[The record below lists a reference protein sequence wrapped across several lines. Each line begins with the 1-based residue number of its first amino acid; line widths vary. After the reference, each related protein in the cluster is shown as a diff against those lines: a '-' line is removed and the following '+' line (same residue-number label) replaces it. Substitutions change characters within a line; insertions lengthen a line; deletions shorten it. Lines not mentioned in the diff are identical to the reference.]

1 MKLFTAFIETA
12 DRWGF
17 HVQQGGSIFE
27 RCWLDFNGNMD
38 FNVAMQ
44 RLVAGSKYSL
54 SIPYVSIWNDQ
65 ISTAETLV
73 SVLHKELGS
82 LSRMG
87 EVAVSGS
94 CSVGKQSIKR
104 LAGVPD
110 LKVLDHACGYSL
122 FSSLPPSLMI
132 SPNSTLVLRP
142 VTMLLQHNPSSAVP
156 SVAVP
161 QPLSFWFSSVC
172 ALGLCFL
179 FFMADLVNLCC
190 QI

>member
-1 MKLFTAFIETA
+1 
-12 DRWGF
+12 
-17 HVQQGGSIFE
+17 
-27 RCWLDFNGNMD
+27 MD

-44 RLVAGSKYSL
+44 RVVAGSKYSL
-54 SIPYVSIWNDQ
+54 SIPYVSIRKDQ

-73 SVLHKELGS
+73 SVLHRELGS

-132 SPNSTLVLRP
+132 GPNSTLGLQP
-142 VTMLLQHNPSSAVP
+142 VTMLLQHNPSSAVR
-156 SVAVP
+156 SVAIP
-161 QPLSFWFSSVC
+161 QPLSSGFLLFVPSGCVFSFSW
-172 ALGLCFL
+172 LIL
-179 FFMADLVNLCC
+179 
-190 QI
+190 

>member
-1 MKLFTAFIETA
+1 
-12 DRWGF
+12 
-17 HVQQGGSIFE
+17 
-27 RCWLDFNGNMD
+27 
-38 FNVAMQ
+38 MQ
-44 RLVAGSKYSL
+44 LRAVDISRTDELASSDLLKTLERLVAGSKYSL

-73 SVLHKELGS
+73 SVLHRELGS

-122 FSSLPPSLMI
+122 FSSSL
-132 SPNSTLVLRP
+132 
-142 VTMLLQHNPSSAVP
+142 
-156 SVAVP
+156 
-161 QPLSFWFSSVC
+161 PLS
-172 ALGLCFL
+172 
-179 FFMADLVNLCC
+179 
-190 QI
+190 